1 MWVGIWARIG
11 PSDSEVLRIWINS
24 GLLSSEFFWRTSV
37 LAYFITCKYWLS
49 RCSCSFGNKVKPS
62 YETRS
67 TTAIRNHKTE
77 KVRLN
82 WFSLLEAHSS
92 EIAHWSA
99 ENPSIYSVCLAKFT
113 HLNRICHEKKFWQTK
128 KMFSMYVLWKCIVL
142 RFDIRFI
149 KCTLRTRK

>member
-1 MWVGIWARIG
+1 MWVGIWARID
-11 PSDSEVLRIWINS
+11 PSDSKVQRIWINS

-67 TTAIRNHKTE
+67 TTAILNHKTE

-113 HLNRICHEKKFWQTK
+113 HLNRICRDSQQNMSTREKNFWQTK
-128 KMFSMYVLWKCIVL
+128 KRFFMFFMKMHSFEVWYKVY
-142 RFDIRFI
+142 
-149 KCTLRTRK
+149 